1 MKKIGRQA
9 MNKYRIDSNMEE
21 SAITEYRY
29 LLHEEKMQIQ
39 WINQVAKQAAK
50 LMSEQLN
57 VSNNNTIGKK

>member
-1 MKKIGRQA
+1 
-9 MNKYRIDSNMEE
+9 MNNYRIDSNMEE

-29 LLHEEKMQIQ
+29 FLHEEKMQIQ